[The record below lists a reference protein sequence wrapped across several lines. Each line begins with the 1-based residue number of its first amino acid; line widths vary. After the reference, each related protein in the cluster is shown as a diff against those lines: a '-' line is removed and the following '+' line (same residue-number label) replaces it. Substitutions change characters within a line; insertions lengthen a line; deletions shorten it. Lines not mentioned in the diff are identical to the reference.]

1 MADADAM
8 EAVGLADRAVGGML
22 PAGLRVHQRVP
33 LPALGVSM
41 RWASAVSRA
50 ARVEDAVLECSGRIQ
65 QELDGRAPDLV
76 LVFPSRQHAAG
87 YSRIPAALL
96 DAVRPRLLV
105 GCSGGGVIGG
115 GREVEHGP
123 GLSVTAAL
131 LPRVQ
136 AAPFRLEGE
145 APPGTDAAAWRA
157 LMGVPAEPTALVLLP
172 DPLSTDAERMVKGL
186 DAAFP
191 RTTKIGGLASGG
203 RAAGQ
208 HALFLDDEVLDAGA
222 VGVSLTGDV
231 AVETLVAQGC
241 RPVGE
246 PMFVTRCRDNVLLE
260 LDGNSPRKV
269 LQALHGNLTP
279 GDREL
284 FERTLFLGIVME
296 PARSEYRAG
305 DFLVRNVTGFDP
317 ATGALAV
324 GARLQENQVVQF
336 HVRDARTSSEDLHEL
351 LRRLPP
357 EPRAT
362 GALLFSCLGRG
373 EHLYGRADH
382 DTDAFRRHLG
392 PLPLG
397 GFFCNGEIG
406 PVGGKTFVHGYT
418 SAFGLFRPRT

>member
-1 MADADAM
+1 
-8 EAVGLADRAVGGML
+8 
-22 PAGLRVHQRVP
+22 
-33 LPALGVSM
+33 M

-50 ARVEDAVLECSGRIQ
+50 VRLEDAVLECSGRIQ
-65 QELDGRAPDLV
+65 QEFDGIAPDLA
-76 LVFPSRQHAAG
+76 LVFPSRQHAAA
-87 YSRIPAALL
+87 YSRIPAALV
-96 DAVRPRLLV
+96 DALHPRLLV

-131 LPRVQ
+131 LPGVE
-136 AAPFRLEGE
+136 ATPFRLAGD
-145 APPGTDAAAWRA
+145 APVGTDAAAWRA
-157 LMGVPAEPTALVLLP
+157 RLDVPAEPAAIVLLP
-172 DPLSTDAERMVKGL
+172 DPFSTDAERMVKGL
-186 DAAFP
+186 DATFP
-191 RTTKIGGLASGG
+191 HTIKIGGLASGG
-203 RAAGQ
+203 RSAGQ

-241 RPVGE
+241 RPVGD
-246 PMFVTRCRDNVLLE
+246 PMFVTRCRDNILLE
-260 LDGNSPRKV
+260 LDGIRPRKV
-269 LQALHGNLTP
+269 LQTLHGSLAP

-284 FERTLFLGIVME
+284 FEKTLFLGIVME
-296 PARSEYRAG
+296 PARSEYRPG

-357 EPRAT
+357 EPRST

-373 EHLYGRADH
+373 EHLYGKPDH
-382 DTDAFRRHLG
+382 DTDAFRQHLG

-406 PVGGKTFVHGYT
+406 PVGGRTFVHGYT